1 MSLSLDIFN
10 EDTAK
15 QAEGTEIYPIS
26 GEDIYFKVPRVG
38 GFEYQK
44 QIRKIIKDTY
54 GIYHEPDDV
63 DMDLIN
69 AVWLGEYV
77 THFGGFVDAQ
87 TKKPVKFTR
96 ENCRAVFRNK
106 GYHQSLCKILIN
118 KASNFE
124 FYLTQEGREAIEE
137 LKKL

>member
-10 EDTAK
+10 EDTTK

-69 AVWLGEYV
+69 A
-77 THFGGFVDAQ
+77 FV
-87 TKKPVKFTR
+87 F
-96 ENCRAVFRNK
+96 
-106 GYHQSLCKILIN
+106 
-118 KASNFE
+118 
-124 FYLTQEGREAIEE
+124 
-137 LKKL
+137 